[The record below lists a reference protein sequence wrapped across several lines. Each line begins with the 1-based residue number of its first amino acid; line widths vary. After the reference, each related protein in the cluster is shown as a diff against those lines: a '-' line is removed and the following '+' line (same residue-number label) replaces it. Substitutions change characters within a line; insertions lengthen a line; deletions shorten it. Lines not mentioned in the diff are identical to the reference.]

1 MSDKN
6 SERGIERRG
15 GLQAGARTIRDSSH
29 EIRSHLKTN
38 ISIKG
43 VSIDQGV

>member
-1 MSDKN
+1 MV
-6 SERGIERRG
+6 GATIAIERIEGQTMARRG
-15 GLQAGARTIRDSSH
+15 LLLSTH